1 MQRTPS
7 FRRLLSLIF
16 LVAVAA
22 VFAQEV
28 ENETEAL
35 GVVRAKETEGE
46 RFVIEGDD
54 WVPLKYIKTPAS
66 GGVLDF
72 STQPYL
78 HRPAG
83 KFGRVVV
90 RNGHFEFE
98 NLPGVP
104 QRFYGVN
111 LCNDANFPDHKT
123 AEEMAERFSRMGYN
137 CVRLHHHDMILAGG
151 KGPEIDPG
159 AADRMDYLVAELIK
173 RGIYIESD
181 LFVSREKLDWKDL
194 GVDEP
199 SKPWRINY
207 EVKALFTIHPPAF
220 SNWCAFARSWLTH
233 RNPYTGRTYAEEPS
247 WTGMSLVNEGR
258 YVFPYGQTRELEPF
272 KRVWHDWISARRTE
286 DPSCYPGIPVSHRYP
301 KVEYADMQ
309 NGSLPQVCCD
319 FAADMQR
326 RFLNRA
332 RSFLVGELGF
342 KAPLSNE
349 NNAPDNVAMSLARSD
364 AYDYVEV
371 HAYGGGQAHGQGKG
385 KTCRV
390 ANRNVFLPAH
400 DRVSESSWRRL
411 VDKPFSIT
419 ETSYGQPNPHRAG
432 GYAKLGA
439 LAAFQDWGSI
449 FHFAY
454 AHGLKNFPEGAFG
467 GGTRFDIQQDPV
479 KALADKI
486 PFLLFLRRDL
496 KPAPEGVALVLDEE
510 ALHPKS
516 GVGAGSM
523 PVWGTN
529 FMWRCRVGSVAP
541 GHTTRGYR
549 TIPHQR
555 GFDKVDTPFDPAPC
569 EELTLD
575 ESLGV
580 LKVDTPRTVVGVLS
594 GGRFDTPRV
603 RCILGDNPATVVAAS
618 VDGKRL
624 ERSDRILF
632 MVLGD
637 VQRLGEVF
645 ANESRTV
652 MLKRGNNG
660 KTVIRRM
667 KVPVMLRLDDPSAYE
682 VYAVDTSGA
691 RLGKVKT
698 EVKGNRLM
706 FMANTE
712 FAPGTG
718 VIAWEIAKC
727 K

>member
-1 MQRTPS
+1 MHCTIRQ
-7 FRRLLSLIF
+7 LLLAM
-16 LVAVAA
+16 AVAIA
-22 VFAQEV
+22 SLPVVSQEV

-35 GVVRAKETEGE
+35 GEVRPQDQKGE
-46 RFVIEGDD
+46 RFVVGGDD

-111 LCNDANFPDHKT
+111 LCSDANFPDHKT

-137 CVRLHHHDMILAGG
+137 CVRLHHHDMMLTGG
-151 KGPEIDPG
+151 KGPEIDPD

-181 LFVSREKLDWKDL
+181 LFVSRGKLDWKDL

-199 SKPWRINY
+199 SKPWRRNY

-258 YVFPYGQTRELEPF
+258 YVFPYEQTRELSPF
-272 KRVWHDWISARRTE
+272 KKAWRNWIASRRAAN
-286 DPSCYPGIPVSHRYP
+286 PSCYPDVGASCSFPHVRYS
-301 KVEYADMQ
+301 DMQ
-309 NGSLPQVCCD
+309 NGTLPQVCCD

-326 RFLNRA
+326 GFLSRA
-332 RSFLVGELGF
+332 RSFLVDGLGF
-342 KAPLSNE
+342 RAPLSNE
-349 NNAPDNVAMSLARSD
+349 NNAPDNVAISLARSD
-364 AYDYVEV
+364 VFDFVDV
-371 HAYGGGQAHGQGKG
+371 HAYGAGQGRAQGAG
-385 KTCRV
+385 KACHV
-390 ANRNVFLPAH
+390 PNRNLFLPAH
-400 DRVSESSWRRL
+400 DRVSAISWRRL
-411 VDKPFSIT
+411 VDKPFSLT

-439 LAAFQDWGSI
+439 LAAFQDWGSV

-454 AHGLKNFPEGAFG
+454 AHGLRNFPEGKFG
-467 GGTRFDIQQDPV
+467 GGTRYDIQQDPI

-496 KPAPEGVALVLDEE
+496 QPARDGVALVLDEA

-516 GVGAGSM
+516 GVGLGSM
-523 PVWGTN
+523 PLWGTN
-529 FMWRCRVGSVAP
+529 FMWRCRVGLVAP
-541 GHTTRGYR
+541 GRPAGDSR
-549 TIPHQR
+549 TLLHQSC
-555 GFDKVDTPFDPAPC
+555 FDRLEPPFDPIPSK
-569 EELTLD
+569 ELSLD
-575 ESLGV
+575 ETLGV
-580 LKVDTPRTVVGVLS
+580 LKVDTPRTVVGALP
-594 GGRFDTPRV
+594 GGKFKTPRV
-603 RCILGDNPATVVAAS
+603 ECILGNDPATVVVSAA
-618 VDGKRL
+618 DGKNL
-624 ERSDRILF
+624 EWSKRILF

-637 VQRLGEVF
+637 VQRLGEVY
-645 ANESRTV
+645 ADVSRTV

-667 KVPVMLRLDDPSAYE
+667 KVPVLLKVEHPSSCE
-682 VYAVDTSGA
+682 IYAVDTSGA
-691 RLGKVKT
+691 RLGKVPSA
-698 EVKGNRLM
+698 VKDGRLA
-706 FMANTE
+706 FTANTE
-712 FAPGTG
+712 FAPSIG
-718 VIAWEIAKC
+718 VIAWEIVK
-727 K
+727 

>member
-1 MQRTPS
+1 MKMNCAIRQ
-7 FRRLLSLIF
+7 LLF
-16 LVAVAA
+16 AMAVAVACS
-22 VFAQEV
+22 VGYSQEV

-35 GVVRAKETEGE
+35 GKVKPEE
-46 RFVIEGDD
+46 RTGAQFVIAGDD
-54 WVPLKYIKTPAS
+54 WVPLKYIKTPAA

-72 STQPYL
+72 SSQPYI

-83 KFGRVVV
+83 KFGRVVA

-123 AEEMAERFSRMGYN
+123 AVEMAERFSRMGYN
-137 CVRLHHHDMILAGG
+137 CVRLHHHDRMLTGG
-151 KGPEIDPG
+151 KGPEIDLE
-159 AADRMDYLVAELIK
+159 AAERMDYLVAEFIK

-181 LFVSREKLDWKDL
+181 LFVSRGKLDWKDL
-194 GVDEP
+194 GVADS
-199 SKPWRINY
+199 SKPWRRNY
-207 EVKALFTIHPPAF
+207 EAKTLFTIHPPAF

-233 RNPYTGRTYAEEPS
+233 RNPYTGRTYAEEPC

-258 YVFPYGQTRELEPF
+258 YVFPFEQTRELAPF
-272 KRVWHDWISARRTE
+272 KKAWHDWISARRAE
-286 DPSCYPGIPVSHRYP
+286 DPGCYPGIPVSYRYP

-309 NGSLPQVCCD
+309 NCTLPQVCCD

-326 RFLNRA
+326 GFLKRA

-342 KAPLSNE
+342 RAPLSNE
-349 NNAPDNVAMSLARSD
+349 NNASDNVAISLARSD

-371 HAYGGGQAHGQGKG
+371 HAYGGGQGRGEGPSKV
-385 KTCRV
+385 CRV
-390 ANRNVFLPAH
+390 PNRNVFLPAH
-400 DRVSESSWRRL
+400 DRVTESSWRRL

-467 GGTRFDIQQDPV
+467 GGTRFDIQQDPI

-496 KPAPEGVALVLDEE
+496 QPAPEGVALVLDEA

-523 PVWGTN
+523 PAWGTN

-541 GHTTRGYR
+541 GHAVHGVR
-549 TIPHQR
+549 TIPHQS
-555 GFDKVDTPFDPAPC
+555 GFDKVDPPFAPAPC
-569 EELTLD
+569 KELSFD
-575 ESLGV
+575 EALGV
-580 LKVDTPRTVVGVLS
+580 LKVDTTRTVVGVLS
-594 GGRFDTPRV
+594 GGRLDTPRV
-603 RCILGDNPATVVAAS
+603 VCDLGGNPATIVAAA
-618 VDGKRL
+618 VDGKEL
-624 ERSDRILF
+624 GRSGRILF

-637 VQRLGEVF
+637 VQRLGEVY

-660 KTVIRRM
+660 KTVVRRM
-667 KVPVMLRLDDPSAYE
+667 KVPVMLRLENPSAYE

-691 RLGKVKT
+691 RLGKVPAI
-698 EVKGNRLM
+698 VKDGRLA
-706 FMANTE
+706 FTANTE

-718 VIAWEIAKC
+718 VAAWEIVK
-727 K
+727 

>member
-1 MQRTPS
+1 M
-7 FRRLLSLIF
+7 
-16 LVAVAA
+16 AVAIA
-22 VFAQEV
+22 SLPVVSQEV

-35 GVVRAKETEGE
+35 GEVRPQDQKGE
-46 RFVIEGDD
+46 RFVVGGDD

-123 AEEMAERFSRMGYN
+123 AVEMAERFSRMGYN
-137 CVRLHHHDMILAGG
+137 CVRLHHHDMMLTGG
-151 KGPEIDPG
+151 KGPEIDPD

-181 LFVSREKLDWKDL
+181 LFVSRGKLDWKDL

-199 SKPWRINY
+199 SKPWRRNY

-258 YVFPYGQTRELEPF
+258 YVFPYEQTRELSPF
-272 KRVWHDWISARRTE
+272 KKAWREWISTRRAE
-286 DPSCYPGIPVSHRYP
+286 DSSCYPGIPISDRYP
-301 KVEYADMQ
+301 KVAYADMQ
-309 NGSLPQVCCD
+309 KCTLPQVCCD

-326 RFLNRA
+326 AFLKRA
-332 RSFLVGELGF
+332 RSFLAGELGF
-342 KAPLSNE
+342 KASLSNE
-349 NNAPDNVAMSLARSD
+349 NNAPDNVAISLARSD

-371 HAYGGGQAHGQGKG
+371 HAYGAGQGRGKG
-385 KTCRV
+385 PDKSCHV

-400 DRVSESSWRRL
+400 DRVTEMSWRRL
-411 VDKPFSIT
+411 ADKPFSLT

-432 GYAKLGA
+432 GYAKLGT
-439 LAAFQDWGSI
+439 LAAFQDWGSV

-454 AHGLKNFPEGAFG
+454 AHGLKNFPEGKFG
-467 GGTRFDIQQDPV
+467 GGTRYDIQQDPV

-496 KPAPEGVALVLDEE
+496 QPATEGVALVLDDA

-523 PVWGTN
+523 PAWGTN
-529 FMWRCRVGSVAP
+529 FMWRCRVGLIAP
-541 GHTTRGYR
+541 GHAAKGMKM
-549 TIPHQR
+549 IPHQNV
-555 GFDKVDTPFDPAPC
+555 FDKAEPPFVPAPC
-569 EELTLD
+569 KELELD
-575 ESLGV
+575 EKSGV

-603 RCILGDNPATVVAAS
+603 KCILGDNPATVVAAS
-618 VDGKRL
+618 IDGKRL
-624 ERSDRILF
+624 ERSGRILF
-632 MVLGD
+632 MILGD
-637 VQRLGEVF
+637 VQRHGEVF

-652 MLKRGNNG
+652 MMKRGNNG

-667 KVPVMLRLDDPSAYE
+667 KAPVMIRLDNPSAYE

-691 RLGKVKT
+691 RLGKVKP
-698 EVKGNRLM
+698 EVKGKRLM
-706 FMANTE
+706 FIANTE

-718 VIAWEIAKC
+718 VITWEVVKC